1 MGPTSDF
8 PVKLGKHVP
17 KKRLIHI
24 STRYGH
30 SDSVYVLTHR
40 DYSILKT
47 NQMYITAHPINT
59 KAFLQVS
66 HSSVRPLD
74 AVIDC
79 RYAWLDRIE
88 TAFTSHKLPGNSIGI
103 SHYCKRMIS
112 QKEKANMRRQ
122 LHTRP
127 LSQKLHPWASF
138 ANRWIAAHWQGPGIM
153 YITTRFPPA
162 HGQSIAPSFP

>member
-1 MGPTSDF
+1 MFSDMDSSVVELISNIEESLGPTSDF

-88 TAFTSHKLPGNSIGI
+88 PAFTSHKLPGNSIGI
-103 SHYCKRMIS
+103 SHYCKRMGFLR
-112 QKEKANMRRQ
+112 KRRQ
-122 LHTRP
+122 TC
-127 LSQKLHPWASF
+127 AI
-138 ANRWIAAHWQGPGIM
+138 N
-153 YITTRFPPA
+153 YIHA
-162 HGQSIAPSFP
+162 L